1 STELGRITQA
11 INLSVKA
18 YVLATAASP
27 LFNGN
32 PDYANFVDKQGQNLF
47 PTTYDPEKWVRARD
61 AAQAAIE
68 ACEVAGNRLY
78 YYNQSGQQYNVSEN
92 LRTQMNIRNS
102 VTERWNYEIVWG
114 NTNSMTDNMQAQSTP
129 RGLDPT
135 KRANAQTQ
143 GNAAVPLKVAGIFY
157 SKNGV
162 PIEEDASWNYG
173 ERFTLRAGTPAE
185 REYIR

>member
-1 STELGRITQA
+1 GRITQPIA
-11 INLSVKA
+11 LAVKA
-18 YVLATAASP
+18 YVLTTAASP

-32 PDYANFVDKQGQNLF
+32 PDYTNFKDKEGKLLF
-47 PTTYDPEKWVRARD
+47 NPTYSPEKWEKARD
-61 AAQAAIE
+61 ACAAAIE
-68 ACEVAGNRLY
+68 ACELAGNKLY
-78 YYNQSGQQYNVSEN
+78 YYSQSGQQYNVTDSI
-92 LRTQMNIRNS
+92 RTQMNIRNS

-114 NTNSMTDNMQAQSTP
+114 NTNSMTDNLQAQSTP